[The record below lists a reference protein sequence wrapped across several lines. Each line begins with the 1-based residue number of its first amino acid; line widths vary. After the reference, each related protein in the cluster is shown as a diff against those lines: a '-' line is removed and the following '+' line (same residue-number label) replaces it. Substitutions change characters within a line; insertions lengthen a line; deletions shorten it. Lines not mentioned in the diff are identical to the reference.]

1 MPGGMGAFKDPPA
14 RFGLG
19 LGYLTLTWTD
29 TRLWEKLS
37 QRQEEVR
44 LPNCSSKF
52 GVKVVARLKRVV
64 AKERECRWIMI

>member
-1 MPGGMGAFKDPPA
+1 MVWAHS
-14 RFGLG
+14 RIRQRGLDWVSDI
-19 LGYLTLTWTD
+19 LTLTWTD

-64 AKERECRWIMI
+64 AKERRVRGWIMI